1 MDYDS
6 FMTCHNVCKDWNEV
20 LSTESYQQIAKK
32 LLKEKKV
39 NEEKLCEAS
48 SKGDVEEIKHL
59 LSIEVNPNCSKAR
72 GTKGTPLYYAAL
84 YRNKDVV
91 QLLMK
96 AGADPNKL
104 NATGESPL
112 LYAAYRSY
120 PDLVKLLIE
129 NGADPK
135 KAESAKIRT
144 PLYWAVKDG
153 SIDLTKLLLGAGAEV
168 NRKDNGGKTPIHYA
182 AGNGNQNMVKLL
194 LDAGAD
200 PNMKDFWRQ
209 TPLSMAKD
217 LSGKNPIHMPDIWTP
232 ELIENSTAVV
242 KLLLDA
248 GADEK
253 ESWACI
259 TLHCSLYLV

>member
-1 MDYDS
+1 MAKNNASLGEFEPLFNKSVPHILENIFYSLDYES
-6 FMTCHNVCKDWNEV
+6 FMACRKVCKVLNKL
-20 LSTESYQQIAKK
+20 LSTESYQQIAEK
-32 LLKEKKV
+32 LLEEKMK
-39 NEEKLCEAS
+39 NEEKLCESSAS
-48 SKGDVEEIKHL
+48 SKGDMEEIKHL

-84 YRNKDVV
+84 YGNKNVA

-168 NRKDNGGKTPIHYA
+168 NSWSRSKYERFLEANSPIY
-182 AGNGNQNMVKLL
+182 G
-194 LDAGAD
+194 
-200 PNMKDFWRQ
+200 
-209 TPLSMAKD
+209 
-217 LSGKNPIHMPDIWTP
+217 
-232 ELIENSTAVV
+232 
-242 KLLLDA
+242 
-248 GADEK
+248 
-253 ESWACI
+253 
-259 TLHCSLYLV
+259 

>member
-59 LSIEVNPNCSKAR
+59 LSIGVNPNCLRAHKFK
-72 GTKGTPLYYAAL
+72 GTPYLPTLGTPLYYAAL
-84 YRNKDVV
+84 YGNKDVA

-112 LYAAYRSY
+112 LYAAYRSH

-168 NRKDNGGKTPIHYA
+168 NSWSRSKYERFLEANSPIY
-182 AGNGNQNMVKLL
+182 G
-194 LDAGAD
+194 
-200 PNMKDFWRQ
+200 
-209 TPLSMAKD
+209 
-217 LSGKNPIHMPDIWTP
+217 
-232 ELIENSTAVV
+232 
-242 KLLLDA
+242 
-248 GADEK
+248 
-253 ESWACI
+253 
-259 TLHCSLYLV
+259 